1 MLSYAGGLF
10 SILSGFLAI
19 FVTSF
24 NLYRYELMV
33 AEGVFHED
41 EDGNAIKERDFTFY
55 KYIKY
60 SIFEWVAILFCH

>member
-1 MLSYAGGLF
+1 
-10 SILSGFLAI
+10 
-19 FVTSF
+19 
-24 NLYRYELMV
+24 MV